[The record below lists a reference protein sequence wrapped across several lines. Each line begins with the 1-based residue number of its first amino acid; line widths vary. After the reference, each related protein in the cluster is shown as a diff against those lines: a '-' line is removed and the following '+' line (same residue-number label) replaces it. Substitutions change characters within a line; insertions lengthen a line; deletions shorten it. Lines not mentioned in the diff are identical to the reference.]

1 MTDPTQTDPANQ
13 ATPPGSPTPR
23 GFWRHLPKQAWQLA
37 LVALF
42 GLVTLGVLL
51 VTVAALFV
59 LPTLPSIQELDENR
73 LKVPLRVYT
82 SDGQLIAE
90 FGDEKRIPVKI
101 DEVPEPLIQ
110 AILSAEDHS
119 FLYHRGVD
127 FQGILRAA
135 VANLRSGAHSQ
146 GGSTITMQVARNYFL
161 SPEKTYTRKIREVLL
176 AFKLERELTKKEILE
191 LYVNKI
197 FLGNRAYGFAAA
209 AQIYFG
215 KNLSELTLPE
225 AAMLAGLPKA
235 PSRDNP
241 FANPDSATERRN
253 YVLHQMNKLGFMDD
267 RTLAQAL
274 KAPLTASK
282 HAVRYDVD
290 ASYVAEMVRQD
301 LFRTY
306 DEKAYAGGF
315 DVYTTI
321 DSRHQAAANRA
332 LRKNV
337 LEYERRHGYRG
348 PAAHLAW
355 HGTVDRDRFDDVLK
369 DYHVIGGL
377 VAGIVTKTEE
387 QSATVYTQDGTSVI
401 IEWPGL
407 VWARRYIDENSVGA
421 APKSAQDVVKP
432 GDIVYLEHRTSQSE
446 TEAPAEGGWWIAQAP
461 QVAGA
466 LVSLRPH
473 DGAILALAGGFDFYH
488 SSFNRVL
495 QAERQP
501 GSSMKPFLFA
511 AALDKGFTPA
521 TTVSGAPLVIEGDT
535 HDDDWVPEDY
545 TRKFYGPTRLRKA
558 LALSLNLVSVRLI
571 RAIGTAYTID
581 YFVEHFGFD
590 PAKLP
595 HNQTVALGTA
605 SATPMQMA
613 RAYATFANGGFQIE
627 PYFITR
633 IEDAD
638 HRVLFR
644 ASPLLAC
651 DDCVPA
657 AKPPEIAK
665 DAANA
670 AIPVARAAPRK
681 LSPEIAFLMTSMM
694 QDVIR
699 AGTGQA
705 ALVLK
710 RKDLA
715 GKTGTTNEYRDV
727 WFSGFNSDVAT
738 TSWIGFDQ
746 NTSLGRAETG
756 GRAALPIWIDY
767 MREALKDVPEKPLT
781 APANIVKATVNSETG
796 QLTDASDPKAMDE
809 YFVKGTE
816 TDINTPALAG
826 DAPAATTATT
836 PSSETENVRE
846 KLF

>member
-1 MTDPTQTDPANQ
+1 MTDPTQTDPTGQPERSARQ
-13 ATPPGSPTPR
+13 
-23 GFWRHLPKQAWQLA
+23 GFWRYLPKQGWQLA
-37 LVALF
+37 LVGVF
-42 GLVTLGVLL
+42 SIVTLAVLA
-51 VTVAALFV
+51 VTIVALFV

-82 SDGQLIAE
+82 SDAQLIAE

-101 DEVPEPLIQ
+101 DDVPEQLIQ
-110 AILSAEDHS
+110 AILAAEDHS

-127 FQGILRAA
+127 FQGIVRATL
-135 VANLRSGAHSQ
+135 ANLRSGAHSQ

-161 SPEKTYTRKIREVLL
+161 SPEKTYTRKIKEVLL

-191 LYVNKI
+191 LYLNKI

-209 AQIYFG
+209 GQIYFG
-215 KNLSELTLPE
+215 KNLKELTLAE

-241 FANPDSATERRN
+241 FADPDNAMERRN
-253 YVLHQMNKLGFMDD
+253 YVLRQMNKLGFVDNAE
-267 RTLAQAL
+267 LEQAL
-274 KAPLTASK
+274 KSPLTASK
-282 HAVRYDVD
+282 HALRYEID
-290 ASYVAEMVRQD
+290 ASYVAEMVRQQ
-301 LFRTY
+301 LFKTY

-321 DSRHQAAANRA
+321 DSRHQAAANLA
-332 LRKNV
+332 LRRGV

-355 HGTVDRDRFDDVLK
+355 RGTVDRDRFDDALK

-377 VAGIVTKTEE
+377 VAGIVTKAEE
-387 QSATVYTQDGTSVI
+387 KSATVYTLDGTSVTVA
-401 IEWPGL
+401 WAGL
-407 VWARRYIDENSVGA
+407 DWARHYIDENTVGA
-421 APKSAQDVVKP
+421 APKTASDVVKP
-432 GDIVYLEHRTSQSE
+432 GDIVYLERR
-446 TEAPAEGGWWIAQAP
+446 EALGENEEPGWWLAQAP

-466 LVSLRPH
+466 LISLRPR
-473 DGAILALAGGFDFYH
+473 DGAILALAGGFDFYY
-488 SSFNRVL
+488 SSFNRVI

-511 AALDKGFTPA
+511 AALDKGFTAA

-535 HDDDWVPEDY
+535 RDDDWVPEDY
-545 TRKFYGPTRLRKA
+545 TKKFYGPTRLRKA

-571 RAIGTAYTID
+571 RAIGTTYAVE
-581 YFVEHFGFD
+581 YFVDRFGFD

-644 ASPLLAC
+644 ASPALAC
-651 DDCVPA
+651 DRCVPA
-657 AKPPEIAK
+657 AKPSDKPVDPANPPPQ
-665 DAANA
+665 AA
-670 AIPVARAAPRK
+670 VRK
-681 LSPEIAFLMTSMM
+681 LSPELAFLMTSMM

-715 GKTGTTNEYRDV
+715 GKTGTTNEYRDA
-727 WFSGFNSDVAT
+727 WFSGFNTEVTA

-746 NTSLGRAETG
+746 NASLGRAETG

-767 MREALKDVPEKPLT
+767 MREALKDVPDKPLVL
-781 APANIVKATVNSETG
+781 PENIIKATVNNETG
-796 QLTDASDPKAMDE
+796 KLTEASDPKAMEE

-816 TDINTPALAG
+816 NGIDVPVVAG
-826 DAPAATTATT
+826 EAPATTATT
-836 PSSETENVRE
+836 PPANSENVRE